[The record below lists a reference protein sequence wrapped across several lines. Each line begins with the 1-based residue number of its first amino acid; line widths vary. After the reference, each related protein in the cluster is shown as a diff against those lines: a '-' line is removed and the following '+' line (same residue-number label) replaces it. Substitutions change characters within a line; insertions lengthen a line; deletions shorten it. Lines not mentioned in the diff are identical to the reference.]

1 MVLNKDYISDNEEE
15 DPWELI
21 DGGGGEDENISSEES
36 QQTEQINIATDNDD
50 VISGDNE
57 RESLLLQEEEATNQN
72 DDDDDDN
79 VSVTTGVSSITGDNT
94 TISDVDE
101 DGEGVNNIIEGT
113 RLHEQADQFTTSNTS
128 AGSSSSE
135 NNTITDNKSTKKS
148 YTSADDPLVE
158 QLSQMGF
165 EKEHI
170 QKAIDDLRE
179 AGSTEIDADS
189 IIGSM
194 VGETVI
200 GRNNN
205 NDDDDNNEQH
215 QQHPTNPFAL
225 PLHST
230 WEFVEST
237 VQEIDNRHQLRHRT
251 QRCVQT
257 INRSAQE
264 LWSNVKDESQKF
276 RSNVRQTCDQAD
288 VQARNATVHVRTAA
302 SSAKDSLV
310 RANEEYGVMEKVAA
324 VAIVGGATLLALG
337 SPRAGVASMAIA
349 GASIAAGEAMKSQQQ
364 QTRDYGLREGVHL
377 D

>member
-21 DGGGGEDENISSEES
+21 DGGGGEDEIISSEES
-36 QQTEQINIATDNDD
+36 QQTEQINIATDHDN
-50 VISGDNE
+50 VTSGDNE

-128 AGSSSSE
+128 AGSPSE
-135 NNTITDNKSTKKS
+135 NYNNTDNKSTKES
-148 YTSADDPLVE
+148 CTTTDDPLVE

-165 EKEHI
+165 EKQHI

-200 GRNNN
+200 GSSNN
-205 NDDDDNNEQH
+205 NDENDNNEQN
-215 QQHPTNPFAL
+215 QQHHPTNPFAL

-324 VAIVGGATLLALG
+324 VAVVGGATLLALG
-337 SPRAGVASMAIA
+337 NPRAGVASMAIA

>member
-36 QQTEQINIATDNDD
+36 QQTEQINIADHDN
-50 VISGDNE
+50 VTSGDNE

-135 NNTITDNKSTKKS
+135 NNTITDNKSTKNS
-148 YTSADDPLVE
+148 YTTTDDPLVE

-200 GRNNN
+200 GSSNN
-205 NDDDDNNEQH
+205 NDENDNNEQN
-215 QQHPTNPFAL
+215 QQHHPTNPFAL

-324 VAIVGGATLLALG
+324 LAIVGGATLLALG
-337 SPRAGVASMAIA
+337 NPRAGVASMAIA